1 MKRRT
6 SQAPFVQKFRNVYI
20 VLSKNII
27 TIHTETNIGIFVE
40 ERWGEGG
47 LLLLLAS
54 TGRLH
59 SKGVPFLGFRYM
71 KG

>member
-40 ERWGEGG
+40 ERWGGG
-47 LLLLLAS
+47 YFFFW
-54 TGRLH
+54 LH
-59 SKGVPFLGFRYM
+59 SKGVPSLGFRYM